1 MTFNKSH
8 IISHHIPGSP
18 RIYIQTTRAYYC
30 RSPTELWISESW
42 LGIMSLKGLEKRRRR
57 VEGRWRDE
65 GER

>member
-8 IISHHIPGSP
+8 IILHHIPGSP

-42 LGIMSLKGLEKRRRR
+42 LGIMSLKRFREEEEKGRGE
-57 VEGRWRDE
+57 VER
-65 GER
+65 